1 MGGPTSPGAL
11 ERLLGRLRSPWLTLL
26 LGALLVVDL
35 LVPDP
40 LPFVDEAVLALL
52 TVLAASW
59 RGRGGRTGD
68 RREPPVDVTP
78 GE

>member
-1 MGGPTSPGAL
+1 MVGRSSSGAL
-11 ERLLGRLRSPWLTLL
+11 ERLLGRIRSPWLTLL
-26 LGALLVVDL
+26 LAALLVVDL

-59 RGRGGRTGD
+59 RGRGARGD
-68 RREPPVDVTP
+68 RREPPRDVTP

>member
-1 MGGPTSPGAL
+1 MGGSSSPGAF
-11 ERLLGRLRSPWLTLL
+11 ERLLGRIRSPWLTLL
-26 LGALLVVDL
+26 LAALLVVDL

-59 RGRGGRTGD
+59 RGRGTRSD
-68 RREPPVDVTP
+68 DREPPLDVTP